1 MATILAGGRFPPG
14 PRMWEST
21 PVLHFNRFVHHL
33 ARPFALLT
41 LALALTSS
49 PAAWAAKAKGKP
61 KVAKWVVL
69 VHETAAPAGW
79 AVALR
84 QAAESSGVA
93 RTWIEPPAI
102 SLDEVQLS
110 LGCASWGPA
119 CAGQTASLI
128 GADNALVID
137 IAAIGDAV
145 VVGIEDVSATGAVV
159 GNAERVEVSPDD
171 GGRAV
176 AVAWVVGAL
185 KGSRPTVLVV
195 TADLAGTEVLI
206 DGKPRGVT
214 PLTLIDLVRPGE
226 HALLLRREGR
236 APLSR
241 TITVQPSTLNREFGA
256 LSQGPTMVTTPLVGE
271 DTTPSPTP
279 PPAVPGSS
287 GIAPMALVGFGVGGV
302 GVLGAVVGAAVA
314 GVSWNSRSAF
324 IVADGNGGERTSPT
338 ICKNADGSYASG
350 GAGCTPIVGVD
361 KSAAELARI
370 QQASD
375 DLLGAV
381 NAGIVIAGAGLL
393 VGVTGLVLG
402 FGALSGEA
410 QDEAV
415 APGSAGSRPAAGS
428 PPAPGSPAASSR

>member
-1 MATILAGGRFPPG
+1 M
-14 PRMWEST
+14 
-21 PVLHFNRFVHHL
+21 LHFNRVVHHL
-33 ARPFALLT
+33 ARPFALLA

-49 PAAWAAKAKGKP
+49 PSAWAAKAKAKP
-61 KVAKWVVL
+61 KTAKWVVL
-69 VHETAAPAGW
+69 VHESGAPAGW
-79 AVALR
+79 AGALR
-84 QAAESSGVA
+84 QAAEGSGVA

-119 CAGQTASLI
+119 CAGQAAALI

-137 IAAIGDAV
+137 IAAIGEAV

-176 AVAWVVGAL
+176 AVAWVIGAL

-195 TADLAGTEVLI
+195 TADLAGTEVVI
-206 DGKPRGVT
+206 DGERRGVT
-214 PLTLIDLVRPGE
+214 PLTLIDLVPPGE

-256 LSQGPTMVTTPLVGE
+256 LSQGPTMVTTPSVGE
-271 DTTPSPTP
+271 EKPTP
-279 PPAVPGSS
+279 REVPAATGG

-302 GVLGAVVGAAVA
+302 GVVGAVVGAAVA
-314 GVSWNSRSAF
+314 GLSWNSRSAF
-324 IVADGNGGERTSPT
+324 IIPDGNGGERTSPT
-338 ICKNADGSYASG
+338 ICKNGDGSYASG
-350 GAGCTPIVGVD
+350 GAGCAPIVGVD
-361 KSAAELARI
+361 KSPAELARI

-381 NAGIVIAGAGLL
+381 NAGIVIAGAGVL

-402 FGALSGEA
+402 FGALSGEG
-410 QDEAV
+410 QDAAA
-415 APGSAGSRPAAGS
+415 APGPAGSPPAAGS
-428 PPAPGSPAASSR
+428 PVSASR